1 MPLVVTPTLDQLYA
15 KLGDFIESVVPVG
28 VVVCQMPTNRTAMP
42 PPVPGFV
49 GMTAR
54 VQARIMTNLD
64 SWVDIDPTTIEI
76 EQALRLA
83 VTLNCYGAA
92 SSDWA
97 VILQAV
103 LRDEYAVGPLK
114 PILSPLYTDEPMFAP
129 LVDGEEEYEA
139 RWIVPA
145 FLQYN
150 PVVSVPQ
157 QFASTLT
164 ADLINVDERYP
175 P

>member
-1 MPLVVTPTLDQLYA
+1 MTLVVSPTLNQLYA
-15 KLGDFIESVVPVG
+15 KLGDFLATVVPAG
-28 VVVCQMPTNRTAMP
+28 VPVIQMPTNRTSMP
-42 PPVPGFV
+42 PAVPGFV
-49 GMTAR
+49 GMVAR

-64 SWVDIDPTTIEI
+64 SWADIDPTTIEI

-83 VTLNCYGAA
+83 VTLNCYGAD

-97 VILQAV
+97 VMFATV
-103 LRDEYAVGPLK
+103 LRDEYAVAPLK

-157 QFASTLT
+157 QFADTLN
-164 ADLINVDERYP
+164 ADLINVDVRYP